1 MSGTSSDNDVAI
13 MALIRG
19 LTIIVSVRASEAAQF
34 VAEITGAPAGRGSD
48 SSTPWSFSLVEESR
62 GDLER
67 QGAQIESSFVPCP
80 GYLVQI
86 TLLVWQGPETLP
98 RKGSSVH
105 SLLASGP
112 ELSFQ
117 DVQAPNRSEQLPLR
131 PVLRGTSGPRLHI
144 SKGAAEL
151 SILFSRGGIT
161 SRFRLSVAFFSFQ
174 DGVQGLLR
182 RRWSCFPIS

>member
-1 MSGTSSDNDVAI
+1 MVFFFGGGEQRRFGET
-13 MALIRG
+13 R
-19 LTIIVSVRASEAAQF
+19 
-34 VAEITGAPAGRGSD
+34 
-48 SSTPWSFSLVEESR
+48 
-62 GDLER
+62 
-67 QGAQIESSFVPCP
+67 AQIESSFVPCP

-151 SILFSRGGIT
+151 SILFSRGGIS

-174 DGVQGLLR
+174 DGVQGLLC